1 MPSNMT
7 QGSQSA
13 DLIKAEREQM
23 TKKLQEAMES
33 GDEAKAAQA
42 MAEFGEMIQQAIIS
56 EAQAAAVGAVADSNI
71 LAARGVRQLTSTE
84 TKYWEKVI
92 AALRSDDYRQ
102 ALSNIEI
109 AMPET
114 TIDSVFDDLVQ
125 QHPILDAIGFINT
138 NGKVKMIVNKGGI
151 QLAVWGPL
159 TGAFKTELEG
169 SIDEIDTGMY
179 KLQAFIPV
187 SKAMLDLGPAWL
199 DKYVR
204 TILSEALAFGMEKAI
219 IGGTGKD
226 EPVGI
231 NRVVGKNAVI
241 TAGVYSEKEA
251 IKVPDFSPATYGEL
265 CSKLATNSESGLA
278 RTISDLIM
286 VVNPVDYLK
295 IIMPA
300 TTIMSPDGRYI
311 NNVLPVPTKII
322 QSPECPQ
329 GKAYLGIGKRYF
341 FALGTSKGGKIE
353 YDDSVQF
360 MQDNRVYAI
369 RLYGNGMPL
378 DNNAFITLD
387 ISKLAALHYSVT
399 TLAETA
405 ETDTSASGST
415 DDSKGGT

>member
-13 DLIKAEREQM
+13 DLTKAEREQM
-23 TKKLQEAMES
+23 TKKLQQAMES
-33 GDEAKAAQA
+33 GDEAQAAQA
-42 MAEFGEMIQQAIIS
+42 MAEFGEMIQQAVIS

-102 ALSNIEI
+102 ALSSIEI

-219 IGGTGKD
+219 ICGTGKD

-241 TAGVYSEKEA
+241 TAGVYSEKKA

-278 RTISDLIM
+278 RTVSDLIM

-311 NNVLPVPTKII
+311 NNVLPVPTKIV

-341 FALGTSKGGKIE
+341 LALGTSKGGKIE
-353 YDDSVQF
+353 YDDSAQF

-405 ETDTSASGST
+405 ETDTPASGGT